1 MSVTPVPLQ
10 HCKCQTEW
18 ESEKMQRKAAEK
30 KSRESGEEAEIE
42 MFCSLGAAAAWRE
55 AIDRWGG
62 EGQTEGRAVSSLLIS
77 TDRLTA

>member
-30 KSRESGEEAEIE
+30 KSRETGEEAEIE
-42 MFCSLGAAAAWRE
+42 MFCSLGVAAAWRE

-62 EGQTEGRAVSSLLIS
+62 KVKQRGEQLAHCWLALIG
-77 TDRLTA
+77 

>member
-1 MSVTPVPLQ
+1 MSVTPVLLQ

-30 KSRESGEEAEIE
+30 KSSESGEEAEIE
-42 MFCSLGAAAAWRE
+42 MFRSLGAAAAWRE

-62 EGQTEGRAVSSLLIS
+62 EVKQRGEQLAHCWLALIG
-77 TDRLTA
+77 